1 MKSEKSAKRILNSE
15 VARLVYAGVF
25 LVVVAY
31 FMTIF
36 QQLSDKRWLGSDTK
50 NPLRDLGFEAFPF
63 LSTYSVADALVL
75 SLLGITLVG
84 LTIASRRIPKIIILW
99 RRLFW
104 LTGLLYFY
112 RSFTII
118 TTTLPPTKECVPIVA
133 NSFREM
139 MVIGTYMIVGVDK
152 ACTDNIYSGH
162 TMILTSCV
170 IMWNVYTRIKWFK
183 IYATLHAL
191 AGLYAI
197 IASRLH
203 FTVDVLLS
211 LFITY
216 GMYSIYFALVR
227 AAILERY
234 QGAIGN
240 VESERDN
247 RYQSIAYTPHILN
260 RHLVRV
266 VSWMDGLDLRCEAR
280 ANEMVLPTT
289 TTISQVRVN
298 LIFDIPNRS
307 FFTCLLIQ
315 FS

>member
-1 MKSEKSAKRILNSE
+1 MKHEKSAKKILNSE
-15 VARLVYAGVF
+15 VARLLYSGVF

-36 QQLSDKRWLGSDTK
+36 QQLSDKRWLDSDTK
-50 NPLRDLGFEAFPF
+50 NPLKDLGFEAFPY
-63 LSTYSVADALVL
+63 LSTFSVADALVL

-84 LTIASRRIPKIIILW
+84 LTIASYRLPKIIIFW

-104 LTGLLYFY
+104 LTGILYLY

-118 TTTLPPTKECVPIVA
+118 TTTLPPTKECTPIVA

-139 MVIGTYMIVGVDK
+139 MVVGTKMIVGVDK

-170 IMWNVYTRIKWFK
+170 IMWNVYTRVKWFK
-183 IYATLHAL
+183 IYAVLHAL
-191 AGLYAI
+191 AGIYAI

-216 GMYSIYFALVR
+216 GVYSIYFSLVR
-227 AAILERY
+227 SATLERY
-234 QGAIGN
+234 QGAIGF
-240 VESERDN
+240 VESERDDH
-247 RYQSIAYTPHILN
+247 YQSIAHTPHILN
-260 RHLVRV
+260 RHLACV
-266 VSWMDGLDLRCEAR
+266 VGWMDGLDLRCEKR
-280 ANEMVLPTT
+280 ANEMTLPTT
-289 TTISQVRVN
+289 TDMLQI
-298 LIFDIPNRS
+298 
-307 FFTCLLIQ
+307 
-315 FS
+315 